1 MSITPGIVY
10 IVDDEPCVREALGNY
25 LESCGLRVKSFESA
39 TEYLKYKRPEDYA
52 CLLLDL
58 QLPDINGLQLQDRV
72 PNKSSPPII
81 FMSGRGNVPT
91 TAKAMKAGAL
101 DFFTKPVEP
110 NTLLAAV
117 QDAHLRDK
125 ALREQEAHL
134 GQLRNRLSS
143 LSPRELEVL
152 PLVIGGYLNKQAAAA
167 LGIKE
172 VTLQIH
178 RSQIMRKMAARSLA
192 ELVRM
197 ANELGI
203 EVLRP

>member
-1 MSITPGIVY
+1 
-10 IVDDEPCVREALGNY
+10 
-25 LESCGLRVKSFESA
+25 
-39 TEYLKYKRPEDYA
+39 
-52 CLLLDL
+52 
-58 QLPDINGLQLQDRV
+58 
-72 PNKSSPPII
+72 
-81 FMSGRGNVPT
+81 MSGRGNVPT